1 MTRRYLVSGACRLD
15 LVDERL
21 WRDGEPQ
28 PLRGKAFAVLRV
40 LMETPQTLL
49 TKDELFE
56 RVWPG
61 VTVSESVLTSA
72 MKDLRRALDDDARNP
87 HAIETV
93 HGRGYRFL
101 QPVETTDEAE
111 PGVAN
116 PPPSALPEPPP
127 PSIGRRRLLTG
138 ALAGLAATAALA
150 ATALALRGRDPPAE
164 KSVAVLP
171 FEDLSAARDQ
181 AWFADGLTEEVLN
194 TLARTPDLRVVSRQA
209 SARFRDSDSDPADI
223 ARQLGVAHV
232 LEGST
237 RRAGPRLRVAVQLV
251 RARDGAHIWSKT
263 YDRKGEDVISIQE
276 DIAFDIASALKTVMQ
291 PAKLRA
297 MVEIGTRSVEAYEAY
312 LRGLALEQRH
322 LAEGDVRLTAQAG
335 DAYELARRLDPGF
348 AAAHW
353 RAAQS
358 WYGNATRLDSTARGG
373 VSEADRQR
381 EFLSRIE
388 RAVATSHDDVEKLK
402 YASAGAAIE
411 LHVRTAHRLMARY
424 LEARPR
430 DLEAWDKMSDLA
442 AYASEQAWLARA
454 AEQIH
459 TVSMQDG
466 LPLSRAITVS
476 VNAMEWDAAAQRAR
490 EQLAV
495 LPESATT
502 QYQAHRAFLSAGRT
516 AEARAILQRVK
527 ASKMKPTAIALAEL
541 RQACAEGRAADA
553 LALRHRIDASGELT
567 PRWNAAMTL
576 GDRRGANALLKPYD
590 RPDGLPMLMQFM
602 TYPSFDPASFPTLQA
617 LLVHEGVNRPP
628 PAPIPFAC
636 KPA

>member
-1 MTRRYLVSGACRLD
+1 MTRRYLVSGPYRLD

-21 WRDGEPQ
+21 WRDGEAR
-28 PLRGKAFAVLRV
+28 PLRGKAFAVLRA
-40 LMETPQTLL
+40 LMETPQTLI

-61 VTVSESVLTSA
+61 VTVSESVLTST
-72 MKDLRRALDDDARNP
+72 MKDLRRALSDDARNP

-101 QPVETTDEAE
+101 SPVQATDDAKAPASPIADAPTTPRA
-111 PGVAN
+111 
-116 PPPSALPEPPP
+116 S
-127 PSIGRRRLLTG
+127 RRRLVLG
-138 ALAGLAATAALA
+138 AIAGLGVVAALA
-150 ATALALRGRDPPAE
+150 TGAALLRDDGGTAE

-171 FEDLSAARDQ
+171 FEDLSATRDQ
-181 AWFADGLTEEVLN
+181 VWFADGLTEEVLN

-209 SARFRDSDSDPADI
+209 SARFRDSDREPVEV
-223 ARQLGVAHV
+223 ARRLRVAHV
-232 LEGST
+232 LQGST
-237 RRAGPRLRVAVQLV
+237 RRSGSRLRVSVQLI
-251 RARDGAHIWSKT
+251 RAVDGAHVWSKT
-263 YDRKGEDVISIQE
+263 YDRKVEDVISIQE
-276 DIAFDIASALKTVMQ
+276 DIAFDIARALKTVMQ

-297 MVEIGTRSVEAYEAY
+297 MVEIGTRSVDAYEAY

-322 LAEGDVRLTAQAG
+322 LAEGDVRLTTQAG
-335 DAYELARRLDPGF
+335 DAYEQARVLDPGF

-358 WYGNATRLDSTARGG
+358 WYGNTTRLDSAARAG
-373 VSEADRQR
+373 VSEADRKR
-381 EFLSRIE
+381 EFLTRID

-411 LHVRTAHRLMARY
+411 LHFRTAHRLMARY

-442 AYASEQAWLARA
+442 GYASERAWVARA

-459 TVSMQDG
+459 AVSMQDG

-476 VNAMEWDAAAQRAR
+476 VNALEWNAAARRAR

-516 AEARAILQRVK
+516 DEARSVLERIRS
-527 ASKMKPTAIALAEL
+527 SKMKPDAIALAEL
-541 RQACAEGRAADA
+541 RQACAEGRVADA
-553 LALRHRIDASGELT
+553 KALRRLIDATGGLA
-567 PRWNAAMTL
+567 PRWHAAQTV
-576 GDRRGANALLKPYD
+576 GDARGAEALLRPYD
-590 RPDGLPMLMQFM
+590 RPEGLPILMQFM
-602 TYPSFDPASFPTLQA
+602 TYPSFDARPYATLNA

-628 PAPIPFAC
+628 PTPLPYAC
-636 KPA
+636 KAA